1 MDILFVSDVKNF
13 AIGGF
18 EPLGLEY
25 LSACLKR
32 AGHTTHICDLDLD
45 DAVATIRRHDVGLV
59 GYSVTTGLQG
69 AYLDFNRRLKDKVN
83 VVSVFGGPHPT
94 FVPRIIEDPG
104 VDVICIG
111 EGERAAVELAD
122 RIEAGREFGDIENL
136 FVKQDGRVI
145 RNPVRPGERSL
156 DEFPHPDRE
165 LVYTKFPELSRTT
178 MKTVLAGRGCLFKCS
193 YCYHQDFMDQHGIKN
208 AVRMRSVDD
217 LIAEL
222 AELKAYYPVSF
233 FRFVDA
239 SIGFKKSWLRQ
250 FAPRYRDRIGRP
262 FSCGLNPFQGSDE
275 VIRLLKEA
283 GCARVNWAVETGDQR
298 LRYEVLNR
306 RVPDRVIFD
315 LAARL
320 KKYGIK
326 SWLQNMVGLPGGSLA
341 LDLKTLD
348 MNLALKPDY
357 AWVSI
362 FTPYPGTPINQT
374 MMDLGLFDGDPA
386 AFDQTDDHHS
396 VLSIPDKK
404 RVTNLSR
411 LFALVVEFP
420 WLRPYVPG
428 LIKLPL
434 GPVFEATRKLF
445 QGWCRITRTLP
456 SRPSPAQLIRH
467 AWRGMFGS
475 AG

>member
-1 MDILFVSDVKNF
+1 MDILFVSDIKNF

-25 LSACLKR
+25 LSAGLKR
-32 AGHTTHICDLDLD
+32 AGHRTHITDLDLD

-59 GYSVTTGLQG
+59 GYSVTTGLQR
-69 AYLDFNRRLKDKVN
+69 AYLDFNRRLKGRVK

-94 FVPRIIEDPG
+94 FVPRIIDQPG
-104 VDVICIG
+104 VDLICIG

-122 RIEAGREFGDIENL
+122 RIEAGRDYGDIENL
-136 FVKQDGRVI
+136 FVKRDGRVI
-145 RNPVRPGERSL
+145 HNPVRPGERSL
-156 DEFPHPDRE
+156 DEFPHPDRD
-165 LVYTKFPELSRTT
+165 LVYAKFPDLARTT

-193 YCYHQDFMDQHGIKN
+193 YCYHQEFMDKHGLKN
-208 AVRMRSVDD
+208 VVRMRDVDD
-217 LIAEL
+217 LMAEL
-222 AELKAYYPVSF
+222 MDLKAAYPVEF

-239 SIGFKKSWLRQ
+239 SVGFKKSWLRE
-250 FAPRYRDRIGRP
+250 FSGKYRDRIGVP
-262 FSCGLNPFQGSDE
+262 FSCGLNPYQGSEE
-275 VIRLLKEA
+275 VIRLLAAA
-283 GCARVNWAVETGDQR
+283 GCASVNWAVETGDQR

-315 LAARL
+315 MAARL
-320 KKYGIK
+320 KQYGLK

-341 LDLKTLD
+341 HDLKTLD
-348 MNLALKPDY
+348 MNIALEPDY

-374 MMDLGLFDGDPA
+374 MRTLGLFDGDPA
-386 AFDQTDDHHS
+386 AFDKTYYHTS
-396 VLSIPDKK
+396 VLDIPDK
-404 RVTNLSR
+404 RQVTNLSR

-420 WLRPYVPG
+420 FLRRYVPG

-434 GPVFEATRKLF
+434 GPAYEVARKLF
-445 QGWCRITRTLP
+445 KGWCMVRRILP
-456 SRPSPAQLIRH
+456 SRPRPVQFVRN
-467 AWRGMFGS
+467 AWRVMFGS